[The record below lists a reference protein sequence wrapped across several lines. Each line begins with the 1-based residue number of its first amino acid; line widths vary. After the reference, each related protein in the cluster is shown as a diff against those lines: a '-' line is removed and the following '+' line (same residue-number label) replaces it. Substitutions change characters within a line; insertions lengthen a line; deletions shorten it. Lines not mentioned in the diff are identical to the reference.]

1 MWGKTSY
8 ISGCLKQN
16 KEAVACDHAFLI
28 GNMPMRAYGSR
39 RVPPSFKMSVKMA
52 EWHPVYQVTPVLKMS
67 RCWCNSLCVPLPFRI
82 RVIFFISE
90 LSLVAVFTKKL
101 FAILHAYS
109 LMYFTSVT
117 SCSVR
122 IRVRRLAPNIIRK
135 HLFCATCSFRI
146 KYFAHMDHTGAPYTK
161 IGLSTILKS
170 TKSFTSFEVL

>member
-1 MWGKTSY
+1 
-8 ISGCLKQN
+8 
-16 KEAVACDHAFLI
+16 
-28 GNMPMRAYGSR
+28 
-39 RVPPSFKMSVKMA
+39 
-52 EWHPVYQVTPVLKMS
+52 MS
-67 RCWCNSLCVPLPFRI
+67 RCWCSSLCVPLPFRI

-170 TKSFTSFEVL
+170 TKSFTSFEVLWCKRTYCSFGHCHCLHNVLFDECFKTQSSIWKAPPVLGCFR